1 LHQDLPVPL
10 VLVGIDAIDVS
21 GGTGGSGKYG
31 AARPRIEVPE
41 GEAYFL
47 PQARAIREVTTGVP
61 LILVGGVRSPETIE
75 RILEEGVA
83 DCFAMSR
90 PLIREPD
97 LPNRW
102 ERGDLTRSPCVSCLG
117 CFGPARR
124 GEGIRC
130 VDKERAPSP

>member
-1 LHQDLPVPL
+1 
-10 VLVGIDAIDVS
+10 
-21 GGTGGSGKYG
+21 
-31 AARPRIEVPE
+31 VPE

-47 PQARAIREVTTGVP
+47 PQARAIREVTAGLP
-61 LILVGGVRSPETIE
+61 LILVGGIRSPETVE
-75 RILEEGVA
+75 RILDEGVA

-102 ERGDLTRSPCVSCLG
+102 ARGERTRSPCVSCLG

-130 VDKERAPSP
+130 VDKERSP